1 MALARPLAAPVP
13 GRLRLAADLWAV
25 RGFALVIVLYL
36 VVALALPLATLLVK
50 SFEVYG
56 FAFDRVALEFYRGG
70 VWEPQG
76 TVADW
81 VARTGYVANDGVRPS
96 ERTRER
102 LARILPKKDR
112 RDVEAFRIRDLS
124 EEGGLVLVGGRL
136 SLPGETI
143 EVSRGDLGDVYIR
156 PVARFGLDNY
166 RHYFATPTLRH
177 SIGNSLLM
185 AILTTVIVVPLAF
198 TYAYAL
204 VRSHMPARGLFK
216 LVALVPILVP
226 SLLPGLGLVYLFG
239 KQGVLTPLLFG
250 HDVYGPIGIV
260 MASVFFTFPHAFLI
274 LLTALSIADAR
285 LYEAAIA
292 LRASPARIFRTVTLP
307 GARYGLISAAF
318 VVFTLQIT
326 DFGVPKVIGKGYDVL
341 AVDIYKQ
348 VVGQQNF
355 QMGAV
360 VSVLLLLPAVVAFA
374 VDRLVA
380 RRQMALLTAQ
390 AVPWVPP
397 PRPAVDRLLLV
408 FCSLVALYILGILV
422 MCQLA
427 ALFRFWPYD
436 LSFSLKNYDF
446 DRMDGGGWKSYWNSL
461 TMAGWT
467 AVVGTILIFC
477 GGYIV
482 EKMRALASGLRQAFH
497 LLAMMP
503 MAIPGMVL
511 GLSYIFFFNDP
522 DNPFNFLYGTMAIL
536 VVSTIVHFYT
546 VSHLTAL
553 TALKQMDP
561 EFGSVSESLKQ
572 PVWRVF
578 GVVTV
583 PVCLPVILD
592 IAVYLFVNAM
602 TTVSAVVFI
611 YSAHTTL
618 ASVAVLNM
626 DDAGDIAPAAAMGM
640 MIFYTNVA
648 AKLLQAGSSRALLRR
663 TQAWRVR

>member
-1 MALARPLAAPVP
+1 MAVAAAATPAPP

-25 RGFALVIVLYL
+25 RGFVLAVVLYL

-50 SFEVYG
+50 SFEVYT
-56 FAFDRVALEFYRGG
+56 FELDRVAVEFRRAG

-81 VARTGYVANDGVRPS
+81 VERTGYRVNDGLRPS
-96 ERTRER
+96 QRTREP
-102 LARILPKKDR
+102 LARILPKKER

-124 EEGGLVLVGGRL
+124 SEGGLVLVGGRL
-136 SLPGETI
+136 SRPGEAI
-143 EVSRGDLGDVYIR
+143 EVARKDIGKVFVR
-156 PVARFGLDNY
+156 PLARYGVDNY
-166 RHYFATPTLRH
+166 RYYFSTPTLRS

-185 AILTTVIVVPLAF
+185 ASLTTLVVVPLAF
-198 TYAYAL
+198 LYAYAL
-204 VRSHMPARGLFK
+204 VRSRMPGRAVFK
-216 LVALVPILVP
+216 LVALAPILVP
-226 SLLPGLGLVYLFG
+226 SLLPGIGLVYLFG
-239 KQGVLTPLLFG
+239 KQGILTPLLFG
-250 HDVYGPIGIV
+250 HDIYGPIGIV
-260 MASVFFTFPHAFLI
+260 MASVFFTFPHAVVI
-274 LLTALSIADAR
+274 LLAALSIADAR

-348 VVGQQNF
+348 VIGQQNF

-360 VSVLLLLPAVVAFA
+360 VSVLLLLPALVAFG
-374 VDRLVA
+374 VDRLVT
-380 RRQMALLTAQ
+380 RRQRALLTAQ
-390 AVPWVPP
+390 SVPWVPP
-397 PRPAVDRLLLV
+397 PRPAVDTTLFVL
-408 FCSLVALYILGILV
+408 CTLVAVYILGILA

-436 LSFSLKNYDF
+436 LSLGLANYDF
-446 DRMDGGGWKSYWNSL
+446 DRMDGGGWKSYWNSV
-461 TMAGWT
+461 TMAAWT
-467 AVVGTILIFC
+467 AMIGTVVVFC
-477 GGYIV
+477 GAYIV
-482 EKMRALASGLRQAFH
+482 EKMRAIAGGLRGSFH

-503 MAIPGMVL
+503 MAVPGMVL

-522 DNPFNFLYGTMAIL
+522 DNPLNVVYGTMVIL

-561 EFGSVSESLKQ
+561 EFESVSESLKQ

-578 GVVTV
+578 GLVTV
-583 PVCLPVILD
+583 PVCLPTILD
-592 IAVYLFVNAM
+592 IGVYLFVNAM
-602 TTVSAVVFI
+602 TTVSAVVFL

-640 MIFYTNVA
+640 MILYTNLL
-648 AKLLQAGSSRALLRR
+648 AKLVQAGASRALLRR
-663 TQAWRVR
+663 TQAWRRR